1 MKIYFSLVSLAL
13 AAVAL
18 SGAALSWDGS
28 YYLFELLD
36 QQEPFIAHNR
46 LVALPFQMLVLL
58 AGNYTNDV
66 SILKM
71 VFGLAYALIPIL
83 SMAAAWW
90 IVRNNAR
97 PLFVWAVL
105 GIGLGTLPGL
115 LPLFSEAIMVVQLFW
130 PILLAILVP
139 PRLSHI
145 PVVVLFALLAF
156 FTHPT
161 VIMLF
166 GFAAFLAFITG
177 WRYKEQRWQKWGW
190 MAGLLLLMA
199 IAIVRFMVLKDSY
212 ETDRISLD
220 VIGETFAT
228 SLAGFPLLSL
238 ICAWLAAVLVFVATF
253 IKQPS
258 RRVTLLAV
266 YAAELGLIL
275 TAGILLVIRSTVP
288 RLWMGELD
296 YRTWVIVCSLPFM
309 LICAFE
315 ALYRT
320 PAMLRAAAD
329 DWAHRLRT
337 VQVIGIV
344 FLLVLAVQSMTWYS
358 LTRQLDITLQDS
370 PLTCIPASSIDWI
383 IPTPMNHWSTTTY
396 SILLQGRVPKKIILA
411 DGDCTKVSSQEGLHV
426 VPWDERKWSGGWFD
440 FRLLGRQLVSR

>member
-1 MKIYFSLVSLAL
+1 MKIFFGLVSLAFFGI
-13 AAVAL
+13 AL
-18 SGAALSWDGS
+18 SGAALAWDGS

-36 QQEPFIAHNR
+36 QREPFIAHNR
-46 LVALPFQMLVLL
+46 LVAFPFQMIVLL
-58 AGNYTNDV
+58 ASYVTNDV

-71 VFGLAYALIPIL
+71 VFGLAYALVPIL

-90 IVRNNAR
+90 IVRKNTR

-115 LPLFSEAIMVVQLFW
+115 LPLFAEAIMVVQLFW
-130 PILLAILVP
+130 PILLGILVP
-139 PRLSHI
+139 PRRSNILI
-145 PVVVLFALLAF
+145 VLLFALLSF

-161 VIMLF
+161 VIVLF
-166 GFAAFLAFITG
+166 AFAAFLAFIVG
-177 WRYKEQRWQKWGW
+177 WRYKEQRLQKWIW
-190 MAGLLLLMA
+190 AVALFLLTAFA
-199 IAIVRFMVLKDSY
+199 IIRFVFLKDSY
-212 ETDRISLD
+212 ETERMSFD
-220 VIGETFAT
+220 VIIETFNT

-238 ICAWLAAVLVFVATF
+238 ICAWSAAALVFVATF
-253 IKQPS
+253 LKQPS
-258 RRVTLLAV
+258 RRISLLVV
-266 YAAELGLIL
+266 YAAELVLIL
-275 TAGILLVIRSTVP
+275 LAGILLVIRSTVP

-296 YRTWVIVCSLPFM
+296 YRTWVIICSLPFM
-309 LICAFE
+309 LICIFE

-320 PAMLRAAAD
+320 PAMLREAAD

-358 LTRQLDITLQDS
+358 LTRQLDETLLEN

-411 DGDCTKVSSQEGLHV
+411 DGDCTKISSQEGLHV
-426 VPWDERKWSGGWFD
+426 VPWDERKWTSGWFD
-440 FRLLGRQLVSR
+440 LRLLGRQLVSR